1 MENTMQTIESILE
14 DSFRCGTIKVLV
26 GTISYEPVLE
36 YYNSHKEAHEPPLQR
51 LDRFEGGFKID
62 IPELK
67 DKYIDPNNKIQQLR
81 WSRGYLKSM
90 GYFGFNGKQTKLLHE
105 SLVNALGES
114 NVLLI

>member
-1 MENTMQTIESILE
+1 MSIEETPI
-14 DSFRCGTIKVLV
+14 RIGTIKVLV

-51 LDRFEGGFKID
+51 LDRVEGGFKID

-67 DKYIDPNNKIQQLR
+67 DKYIDENYKIQQLR

-90 GYFGFNGKQTKLLHE
+90 EYFGFNGKQTLLLYHAIA
-105 SLVNALGES
+105 NALGEN